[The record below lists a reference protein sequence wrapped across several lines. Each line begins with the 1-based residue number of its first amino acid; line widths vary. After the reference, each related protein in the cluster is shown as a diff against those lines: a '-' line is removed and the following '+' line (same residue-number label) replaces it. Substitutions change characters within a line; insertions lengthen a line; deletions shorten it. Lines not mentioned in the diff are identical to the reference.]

1 MVANERLRGCMVAAQ
16 LTILDVA
23 AQVGVD
29 PKTVERW
36 ITTGRIPHRPHR
48 WATASLLKTD
58 EAYLWPDAISEKQAS
73 SASEAEVLAL
83 YPDRGA
89 VPAQLWHRLIDSASE
104 GIDILVFAGLFL
116 PDGYPQ
122 LAKVL
127 ASKAEAGAR
136 IRLAFG
142 DPDCDA
148 VRLRGAEER
157 IGDGL
162 AARIRLSLNYLKE
175 AFTAPGVEL
184 RLHTTTLYNSIYRFD
199 DDLLV
204 NAHAYG
210 APAAKSPVMHLHR
223 LPGGRLFDHYR
234 SSFERVWE
242 LASPLAPSVLEQV
255 RRP

>member
-23 AQVGVD
+23 AKVGVD

-36 ITTGRIPHRPHR
+36 ITTDRIPHRTHR

-58 EAYLWPDAISEKQAS
+58 ETYLWPETVSQKQAR
-73 SASEAEVLAL
+73 SASDAELLAL

-89 VPAQLWHRLIDSASE
+89 VPTQLWHRLIDLATE

-116 PDGYPQ
+116 PDGNPR

-127 ASKAEAGAR
+127 ASKAETGTR
-136 IRLAFG
+136 IRLALG

-162 AARIRLSLNYLKE
+162 AARIRLSLAYLEE
-175 AFTAPGVEL
+175 ACAAPGVEL
-184 RLHTTTLYNSIYRFD
+184 RLHTTTLYNSVYRFD

-204 NAHAYG
+204 NTHAYG
-210 APAAKSPVMHLHR
+210 APAAQSPVMHLRR

-242 LASPLAPSVLEQV
+242 LAQDW
-255 RRP
+255 RP

>member
-1 MVANERLRGCMVAAQ
+1 MVANERLRSRMVAAQ

-36 ITTGRIPHRPHR
+36 ISTGRIPHRPHR
-48 WATASLLKTD
+48 WATASLLNTD
-58 EAYLWPDAISEKQAS
+58 ETYLWPEAIGEKQVR
-73 SASEAEVLAL
+73 SASDAELLAL

-89 VPAQLWHRLIDSASE
+89 VPTQLWHGLIDAACE

-116 PDGYPQ
+116 PDGFPQ
-122 LAKVL
+122 FTKVL
-127 ASKAEAGAR
+127 ASKAESGAR
-136 IRLAFG
+136 IRLALG
-142 DPDCDA
+142 NPECEA
-148 VRLRGAEER
+148 VRLRGAEEG

-162 AARIRLSLNYLKE
+162 AARIRLSLTYLEE

-184 RLHTTTLYNSIYRFD
+184 RLHTTTLYNSLYRFD

-204 NAHAYG
+204 NTHAYG
-210 APAAKSPVMHLHR
+210 APAARSPVMHLRR
-223 LPGGRLFDHYR
+223 LPGGRLVDHYR

-242 LASPLAPSVLEQV
+242 LAQD

>member
-1 MVANERLRGCMVAAQ
+1 MVAAK

-36 ITTGRIPHRPHR
+36 IATGRIPHRPHR

-58 EAYLWPDAISEKQAS
+58 ESYLWPEAVSQKRAR
-73 SASEAEVLAL
+73 SASEAELLAL

-89 VPAQLWHRLIDSASE
+89 VPARLWQRLIDAAGE
-104 GIDILVFAGLFL
+104 GIDLLVFAGLFL
-116 PDGYPQ
+116 PDGFPQ

-127 ASKAEAGAR
+127 AAKAGSGVR

-142 DPDCDA
+142 DPDCEA

-162 AARIRLSLNYLKE
+162 AARIRLSLSYLKE
-175 AFTAPGVEL
+175 ACSAPGVEL
-184 RLHTTTLYNSIYRFD
+184 RLHTTTLYNSIFRFD
-199 DDLLV
+199 DDLLI
-204 NAHAYG
+204 NTHAYG
-210 APAAKSPVMHLHR
+210 APAAQSPVMHLHR

-242 LASPLAPSVLEQV
+242 LAQD

>member
-1 MVANERLRGCMVAAQ
+1 
-16 LTILDVA
+16 
-23 AQVGVD
+23 
-29 PKTVERW
+29 
-36 ITTGRIPHRPHR
+36 
-48 WATASLLKTD
+48 
-58 EAYLWPDAISEKQAS
+58 
-73 SASEAEVLAL
+73 
-83 YPDRGA
+83 
-89 VPAQLWHRLIDSASE
+89 VPAQLWHRLIDAARE
-104 GIDILVFAGLFL
+104 DIDILVFAGLFL

-122 LAKVL
+122 LAKEL
-127 ASKAEAGAR
+127 ASKAESGAR

-162 AARIRLSLNYLKE
+162 AARIRLSLTYLEE
-175 AFTAPGVEL
+175 ALVVPGVEL

-204 NAHAYG
+204 NTHAYG
-210 APAAKSPVMHLHR
+210 APAAQSPVMHLRR
-223 LPGGRLFDHYR
+223 LPGGRLVDHYR

-242 LASPLAPSVLEQV
+242 LAQD

>member
-16 LTILDVA
+16 LTVLDVA
-23 AQVGVD
+23 AKVGVD

-36 ITTGRIPHRPHR
+36 ITTGRVPHRPHR
-48 WATASLLKTD
+48 WATASLLRTD
-58 EAYLWPDAISEKQAS
+58 ESFLWPEAIGEKRAR
-73 SASEAEVLAL
+73 SASEAELLAL

-89 VPAQLWHRLIDSASE
+89 VPAQLWHGLIDAACE
-104 GIDILVFAGLFL
+104 GIDILVFAGVFL
-116 PDGYPQ
+116 PDGNPQ

-127 ASKAEAGAR
+127 ASKAKSGAKV
-136 IRLAFG
+136 RLALG

-162 AARIRLSLNYLKE
+162 AARIRLSLTYLEE
-175 AFTAPGVEL
+175 AYTAPGVEL

-204 NAHAYG
+204 NTHTYG
-210 APAAKSPVMHLHR
+210 APAAQSPVMHLHR

-242 LASPLAPSVLEQV
+242 LAQD

>member
-16 LTILDVA
+16 LTISDVA

-36 ITTGRIPHRPHR
+36 ITTGRIPHRQHR
-48 WATASLLKTD
+48 WATASLLETD
-58 EAYLWPDAISEKQAS
+58 ETYLWPEAVTEKHAR
-73 SASEAEVLAL
+73 SASEAELYAL

-89 VPAQLWHRLIDSASE
+89 VPAQLWHRLIDTACE

-116 PDGYPQ
+116 PDGYPR

-127 ASKAEAGAR
+127 AAKADAGAKV
-136 IRLAFG
+136 RLALG
-142 DPDCDA
+142 DPNCDA
-148 VRLRGAEER
+148 VRLRGVEER

-162 AARIRLSLNYLKE
+162 AARIRLSLNYLQE
-175 AFTAPGVEL
+175 ALTAPGVEL

-204 NAHAYG
+204 NTHAFG
-210 APAAKSPVMHLHR
+210 APAAQSPVLHLRR
-223 LPGGRLFDHYR
+223 LPGGRLFDHYWL
-234 SSFERVWE
+234 SFERVWE
-242 LASPLAPSVLEQV
+242 LASPPGPGVLEPE